1 MRSIRV
7 DEHVRLRDPLAADA
21 AALFNLVEAN
31 RTRLARWLPWVPQI
45 RAVQDET
52 DWIASRHLPGA
63 SETELALLI
72 VDRGEIVGGLGIGG
86 LGHSAKKGE
95 IGYWISQQAEG
106 KGIVTRACR
115 AALKYAF
122 ETRSMNRMQIRAAID
137 NGRSRAIPERLG
149 FQLEGIE
156 RAGALVQGRFQD
168 LAVYSM
174 LASEWKALRSDGG
187 PTG

>member
-7 DEHVRLRDPLAADA
+7 DEHIRLRDPVAADA

-31 RTRLARWLPWVPQI
+31 RARLARWLPWVPQI
-45 RAVQDET
+45 RTIQDEV
-52 DWIASRHLPGA
+52 DWIAGRHVPGA
-63 SETELALLI
+63 AETELALLI
-72 VDRGEIVGGLGIGG
+72 LDHGEIVGGVGIGG
-86 LGHSAKKGE
+86 LGHSARKGE
-95 IGYWISQQAEG
+95 IGYWVSHEAEG

-122 ETRSMNRMQIRAAID
+122 ETRAMNRMQIRAALD
-137 NGRSRAIPERLG
+137 NARSRAIPERLG
-149 FQLEGIE
+149 FKLEGVE

-174 LASEWKALRSDGG
+174 LAAEWKALRSSGD
-187 PTG
+187 PKV